1 MIDLWQE
8 IYGTI
13 KRNKLRTFLTGFAVA
28 WGIFML
34 IVLLGAGN
42 GIIHAF
48 EQNASERAL
57 NSIRLG
63 GGWTTQSYEGLKEGR
78 RIQLEN
84 KDLAA
89 TEKYFPDN
97 IITAGA
103 TLRQGDVNISFGQEY
118 INISLMG
125 VHPNY
130 VESEAI
136 KTASGRFINR
146 NDVKER
152 RKVIILHKKSAE
164 ILFGKSRTEP
174 VGRFV
179 NAGGVAYQVA
189 GLYEDQGDQSSV
201 AFIPFSTLQT
211 IYNKGDKLNNIIFTT
226 KNLTSEEANEAFE
239 KEYRK
244 VIAANHRFDP
254 EDEGAIWIWNR
265 FTQYIQTQNVAG
277 LLRTAIWVIGI
288 FTLLSGIVGVSNIM
302 LITVKERTR
311 EFGIRKALGAKP
323 LSILW
328 LIIVESVTIT
338 TIFGYIGMVAGI
350 GVTEWMNNAFG
361 NQTMD
366 TGMWTETVFLNPL
379 ADYCGK
385 RHDYDLL
392 RLHRHGSGHRSDRV
406 DEFRLRHPNGRHGY
420 VPGQNVL
427 RPHSRHRHRHTSYA
441 DFDYR
446 RYARGILSGQKG
458 GKHQSH

>member
-63 GGWTTQSYEGLKEGR
+63 GGWTTKSYEGLKEGR
-78 RIQLEN
+78 RIQMDN
-84 KDLAA
+84 KDLTA

-130 VESEAI
+130 VQSEAI
-136 KTASGRFINR
+136 KTATGRFINQ
-146 NDVKER
+146 NDIKER

-164 ILFGKSRTEP
+164 ILFKKSHTEP
-174 VGRFV
+174 IGKFV
-179 NAGGVAYQVA
+179 NVGGVAYRVA

-201 AFIPFSTLQT
+201 AFVPFSTLQT

-244 VIAANHRFDP
+244 VIASNHRFDP
-254 EDEGAIWIWNR
+254 EDESAIWIWNR

-328 LIIVESVTIT
+328 LIIVESITIT
-338 TIFGYIGMVAGI
+338 TFFGYIGMVAGI
-350 GVTEWMNNAFG
+350 GVTEWMNSAFG
-361 NQTMD
+361 NQTAD
-366 TGMWTETVFLNPL
+366 AGMFQARMFSDPTVDIGIAIQATLTLIVAGTL
-379 ADYCGK
+379 AGFFPAK
-385 RHDYDLL
+385 R
-392 RLHRHGSGHRSDRV
+392 
-406 DEFRLRHPNGRHGY
+406 
-420 VPGQNVL
+420 Q
-427 RPHSRHRHRHTSYA
+427 
-441 DFDYR
+441 
-446 RYARGILSGQKG
+446 
-458 GKHQSH
+458 

>member
-63 GGWTTQSYEGLKEGR
+63 GGWTTKSYEGLKEGR
-78 RIQLEN
+78 RIQMDN
-84 KDLAA
+84 KDLTA

-130 VESEAI
+130 VQSEAI
-136 KTASGRFINR
+136 KTATGRFINQ
-146 NDVKER
+146 NDIKER

-164 ILFGKSRTEP
+164 ILFKKSHTEP
-174 VGRFV
+174 IGRFV
-179 NAGGVAYQVA
+179 NVGGVAYQVA
-189 GLYEDQGDQSSV
+189 GLYDDQGDQSSV
-201 AFIPFSTLQT
+201 AFVPFSTLQT

-244 VIAANHRFDP
+244 VIASNHRFDP
-254 EDEGAIWIWNR
+254 EDESAIWIWNR

-338 TIFGYIGMVAGI
+338 TFFGYIGMVAGI
-350 GVTEWMNNAFG
+350 GVTEWMNSAFG
-361 NQTMD
+361 NQTAD
-366 TGMWTETVFLNPL
+366 AGMFQARMFSDPTVDIGIAIQATLTLIVAGTL
-379 ADYCGK
+379 AGFFPAK
-385 RHDYDLL
+385 KAVSISPIEAL
-392 RLHRHGSGHRSDRV
+392 R
-406 DEFRLRHPNGRHGY
+406 
-420 VPGQNVL
+420 
-427 RPHSRHRHRHTSYA
+427 A
-441 DFDYR
+441 D
-446 RYARGILSGQKG
+446 
-458 GKHQSH
+458 